1 MYSLKELQELIH
13 NEISSLSTGEEP
25 KGLYEPIHY
34 VLSLGGK
41 RIRPALC
48 LLAYQL
54 FSKKEFG
61 KEVIYPAIGLEVF
74 HNFTLLHDDVMDA
87 ANMRRG
93 MPTVHKKWD
102 GNTAILSGDAMMIK
116 AYQYM
121 AECPE
126 KYMPEV
132 MKAFNDLALGV
143 CEGQQ
148 YDMDFESRSNV
159 SVDEYLE
166 MIRLKTSVLIAGSLK
181 IGAIIGGASQKD
193 KNFLYKFGENIGIA
207 FQLQDDYLDV
217 YGDPAVF
224 GKNIGGDIVNNKKTF
239 LLLQALQK
247 AQGQAKEELNKWLE
261 SKDAD
266 TEKKIAA
273 VRNIYDEL
281 GIPGLS
287 QDLMNKYFNRSI
299 EALEQIDADENLKA
313 DLKQFAVNLIDR
325 VN

>member
-1 MYSLKELQELIH
+1 MYSLKELQGLIT
-13 NEISSLSTGEEP
+13 NEISGLKTGDEP
-25 KGLYEPIHY
+25 KGLYEPIQY

-54 FSKKEFG
+54 FSDKEPG
-61 KEVIYPAIGLEVF
+61 KEIIYPAIGLEVF

-87 ANMRRG
+87 ADLRRG

-102 GNTAILSGDAMMIK
+102 NNTAILSGDAMMIK
-116 AYQYM
+116 AYQYVS
-121 AECPE
+121 ACPE
-126 KYMPEV
+126 KDLAEV
-132 MKAFNDLALGV
+132 MDAFNELALGV

-148 YDMDFESRSNV
+148 YDMDFESRSDV

-193 KNFLYKFGENIGIA
+193 KKLLYEFGENIGIA

-239 LLLQALQK
+239 LLLTALQK
-247 AQGQAKEELNKWLE
+247 AKGKDKEELNALLE
-261 SKDAD
+261 NREAD
-266 TEKKIAA
+266 PQIKIEA
-273 VRNIYDEL
+273 VTSIYNKL
-281 GIPGLS
+281 GIPELS
-287 QDLMNKYFNRSI
+287 QALMKEYFDRSI
-299 EALEQIDADENLKA
+299 SALDKVDADEKLKS
-313 DLKQFAVNLIDR
+313 DLRQFAVNLIDR
-325 VN
+325 VI